1 MAKKPP
7 KITIAELESL
17 GGNAMPESTTKSD
30 LRALAR
36 DINGWN
42 KSDGSHERDRQEILR
57 DANELLGFH
66 GVELVTYRSDGYDD
80 TREGMAMEWKYDYG
94 DDLFSYLNA
103 GDTYAATLVYL
114 PYDGEKMEHESNI
127 FEVTTW
133 GDVYEQIRSDT
144 LMEAEREGGID
155 PEPDFDGD
163 IFIVNHGRGYGEV
176 SHAGKVIYKA
186 KDDEGQGM
194 YDDAIDAI
202 GLWMDK
208 NRYFPNV
215 WLENERGDYTL
226 VEEDWQEDPYEDV
239 RDIY

>member
-1 MAKKPP
+1 
-7 KITIAELESL
+7 
-17 GGNAMPESTTKSD
+17 MPESTTKAD

-66 GVELVTYRSDGYDD
+66 GVEAVTYRSDGYDD

-94 DDLFSYLNA
+94 DDLFFYLNA

-114 PYDGEKMEHESNI
+114 PGDREKMEHESDI

-144 LMEAEREGGID
+144 LMEAEREGGIA
-155 PEPDFDGD
+155 PEPDFDED

-176 SHAGKVIYKA
+176 HHARKVIYKA
-186 KDDEGQGM
+186 KDDEDQDM

-202 GLWMDK
+202 TGLWMAK
-208 NRYFPNV
+208 NKYFPNV
-215 WLENERGDYTL
+215 WLENGRGDYAL
-226 VEEDWQEDPYEDV
+226 VEEDWQEDPYEDL
-239 RDIY
+239 R